1 MISGLMEKLK
11 IFLFIIVA
19 AYCSVSAY
27 AHTNSEY
34 EFHGFSEEQKYCIFE
49 VYGEYEEGP
58 ALYSDMHIVE
68 VNTSKDVIQP
78 LIVEKEYDKVK
89 PPTIFEI
96 RKENM
101 GNLIPYIKKYDFDSF
116 YKGTLLFTNPRYGD
130 YIHPKIKPDYE
141 NSTFVMGNETYAIKL
156 SQQKTDSK
164 DTDYYAQKEFDLK
177 VITKN
182 KTIMLAENKS
192 MPTAFSYRLISAYYA
207 YGKIAVIIE
216 YDAVGFEGADRLQT
230 IVTGV
235 IKTENLD
242 MQYD

>member
-1 MISGLMEKLK
+1 MSRFL
-11 IFLFIIVA
+11 IFLVISILA
-19 AYCSVSAY
+19 TIPAY

-34 EFHGFSEEQKYCIFE
+34 EFYGFSENQKYCIFE
-49 VYGEYEEGP
+49 IYGEYEAGP
-58 ALYSDMHIVE
+58 ALYSEIHIVE
-68 VNTSKDVIQP
+68 VDANKDVIKP
-78 LIVEKEYDKVK
+78 LSIEKEYDKIK

-101 GNLIPYIKKYDFDSF
+101 GNVIPYIKKYDFDSF
-116 YKGTLLFTNPRYGD
+116 YKGTLLFTNPRYGN

-141 NSTFVMGNETYAIKL
+141 NSTFIMGNETYSIKL
-156 SQQKTDSK
+156 SQRKTDQK

-182 KTIMLAENKS
+182 KTIILTEHKT
-192 MPTAFSYRLISAYYA
+192 MPTAFNYRIVSAYYC